1 MGDFTI
7 VNGMFKLHSLFKFQL
22 AGPHQMQTKEDML
35 ASVEKLK
42 SSIIQ
47 TVIFT

>member
-1 MGDFTI
+1 M

-22 AGPHQMQTKEDML
+22 MGPHQMHTREDLL
-35 ASVEKLK
+35 AHVEKLK
-42 SSIIQ
+42 STIIQ